1 MKKQFKKEDVN
12 KGTSGKKPLEPK
24 VMIVSAA
31 LVLLAIGIVW
41 GMTAQPCC
49 SKTTPPD
56 VIAEVPALGNNTV
69 AVPVQQNHSIN
80 VELYHFH
87 GTNQCSSCIRLG
99 ELAEKTANTYFADE
113 LASGKL
119 VFGHINYD
127 LPENSEL
134 SDKFEVTGSSLWIG
148 TTRDGIFYKEEDTN
162 VWYKLSDENGYMTYL
177 KGVLEKRLAGDL
189 S

>member
-1 MKKQFKKEDVN
+1 MKKETKNKEKK
-12 KGTSGKKPLEPK
+12 GKSNLRKYNL
-24 VMIVSAA
+24 A
-31 LVLLAIGIVW
+31 LVTVLIVVAIGFVW
-41 GMTAQPCC
+41 ASSNKPCC
-49 SKTTPPD
+49 AGSKQPGIITEPPVSGNSTEIVPTPQNSS
-56 VIAEVPALGNNTV
+56 VKVEV
-69 AVPVQQNHSIN
+69 
-80 VELYHFH
+80 YHFH
-87 GTNQCSSCIRLG
+87 GTHQCSSCIRLG

-162 VWYKLSDENGYMTYL
+162 VWYKLSDEASYMNYL
-177 KGVLEKRLAGDL
+177 KGILDKRLKGDL